1 MEDTSSSKF
10 EFLAS
15 FLLPNGMLDWFDFV
29 SAKEEVA
36 EKKKDSIY
44 KSTLHIYLDEKD
56 NRSAETQHL
65 RLNGFT
71 EETIVKDFPVRDRNL
86 ILHIRRRRYL
96 DEDGKSVI
104 LSVYQATAD
113 GTRYSEEFAAFLKGT
128 DGLESCYR
136 PIIRALF
143 HD

>member
-1 MEDTSSSKF
+1 
-10 EFLAS
+10 
-15 FLLPNGMLDWFDFV
+15 MLDWFDFV

-71 EETIVKDFPVRDRNL
+71 EATIVKDFPVRDRNL
-86 ILHIRRRRYL
+86 MLHIRRRRYL

>member
-71 EETIVKDFPVRDRNL
+71 EATIVKDFPVRDRNL

-96 DEDGKSVI
+96 DEEGKSVI